1 VTALLP
7 DQPPEAVHAVEWVDD
22 QVRVVLLPFEIVL
35 GFALICTVGAAA
47 ATDTVADCVARPPKP
62 AQVSVKVEFSLSGPV
77 DFEPLEPRV
86 PDHAPDAEQLLAF
99 VLLQVSVAA
108 PPGATVLGS
117 AVSVTWGAPTL
128 TVTVADWVA
137 EPPGPV
143 QVSL

>member
-1 VTALLP
+1 M
-7 DQPPEAVHAVEWVDD
+7 
-22 QVRVVLLPFEIVL
+22 
-35 GFALICTVGAAA
+35 GAAA
-47 ATDTVADCVARPPKP
+47 ATDTIAVCVARPPKP
-62 AQVSVKVEFSLSGPV
+62 SHVSVKVEFALSGPV

-86 PDHAPDAEQLLAF
+86 PDHAPEAVQELAF
-99 VLLQVSVAA
+99 RLLQVSMAA

-117 AVSVTWGAPTL
+117 ARSVTWGAPTL